1 MALPILKKRKERGKE
16 ASNNVSQFL
25 HLSSPVSNVHAWPA
39 EDDKEVHAVDT
50 NAWVVPGK
58 GG

>member
-1 MALPILKKRKERGKE
+1 MNKERGKE
-16 ASNNVSQFL
+16 ASHNVTYFL
-25 HLSSPVSNVHAWPA
+25 HLSSPVSDVHARPA

-58 GG
+58 GN

>member
-1 MALPILKKRKERGKE
+1 MRKERGKE
-16 ASNNVSQFL
+16 ASNNVSKFL

-58 GG
+58 GGW

>member
-1 MALPILKKRKERGKE
+1 MNKERGKE
-16 ASNNVSQFL
+16 ASHNVSFSL
-25 HLSSPVSNVHAWPA
+25 HLSSPVSDVHARPA

-58 GG
+58 DS